1 MSNVKTSTRTL
12 IRPTIVKHFTMHGH
26 PVSVECER
34 GHAEDEP
41 NPLSLQC
48 PECSLPF
55 VTTQAVLLMARHN
68 IRQIIIDGCEI
79 NFSHVT
85 SKT

>member
-1 MSNVKTSTRTL
+1 MNHKTL

-34 GHAEDEP
+34 GHGQDAPDQ
-41 NPLSLQC
+41 LTMLC
-48 PECSLPF
+48 PECSLSF
-55 VTTQAVLLMARHN
+55 IANQCILLMATYN
-68 IRQIIIDGCEI
+68 VRQIIVDGCEI

-85 SKT
+85 TKA